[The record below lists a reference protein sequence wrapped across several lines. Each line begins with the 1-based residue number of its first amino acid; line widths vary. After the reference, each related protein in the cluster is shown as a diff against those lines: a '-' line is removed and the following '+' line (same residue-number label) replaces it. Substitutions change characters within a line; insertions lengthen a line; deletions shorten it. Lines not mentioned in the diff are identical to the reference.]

1 MNSIYFFILLK
12 YSNSN
17 LAELAKCQ
25 KKLTE
30 QNLELSEKN
39 INTIQKEKKRD
50 KIIKDIMVLAQKK
63 NKLAEHNQLLNSYI
77 NIQKESFCV
86 ISELLTDSMEEI
98 IRMDDYILKTK
109 DQNVIVPGVDYE
121 TLSKNRKKYTA
132 ELKSLVTDFNG
143 YTKYEVDI
151 NSQINIK
158 QKEMQNL
165 EYKPSL
171 SFQDSNVNDSLELN

>member
-1 MNSIYFFILLK
+1 MYLYKNSLNNIEVEKLLK
-12 YSNSN
+12 TYYETQNSN
-17 LAELAKCQ
+17 
-25 KKLTE
+25 
-30 QNLELSEKN
+30 
-39 INTIQKEKKRD
+39 D
-50 KIIKDIMVLAQKK
+50 
-63 NKLAEHNQLLNSYI
+63 I

-132 ELKSLVTDFNG
+132 ELKSLFTDFNG